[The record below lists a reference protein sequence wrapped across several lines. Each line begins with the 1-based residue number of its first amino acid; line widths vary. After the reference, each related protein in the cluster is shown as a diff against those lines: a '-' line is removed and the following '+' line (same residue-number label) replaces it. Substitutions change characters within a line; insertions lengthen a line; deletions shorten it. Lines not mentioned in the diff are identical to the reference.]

1 MNIAIVS
8 LLPAIFDGL
17 NHGVVGRYIVND
29 KVKIEHFNPR
39 DFTKDLHRTVDDKPY
54 GGGPGM
60 LMSCEP
66 LDDAIEAARAW
77 LVEQNNSSMPLVV
90 LMSPQGETLN
100 HLMLIERFTELNN
113 VIIICGRYEGI
124 DERLIQLQVDCEIS
138 VGDFVVSGGE
148 IPCMLLIDALVRQ
161 LPDALGNNESAVADS
176 FASNQLK
183 YPQYT
188 RPEVYKGLQV
198 PSVLLSGDH
207 AKIEQWRQQQ
217 SLQRTA
223 ARRPDLIK

>member
-1 MNIAIVS
+1 
-8 LLPAIFDGL
+8 
-17 NHGVVGRYIVND
+17 
-29 KVKIEHFNPR
+29 
-39 DFTKDLHRTVDDKPY
+39 
-54 GGGPGM
+54 
-60 LMSCEP
+60 
-66 LDDAIEAARAW
+66 
-77 LVEQNNSSMPLVV
+77 
-90 LMSPQGETLN
+90 
-100 HLMLIERFTELNN
+100 
-113 VIIICGRYEGI
+113 
-124 DERLIQLQVDCEIS
+124 
-138 VGDFVVSGGE
+138 
-148 IPCMLLIDALVRQ
+148 MLLIDALVRQ